1 MSIASLTLRVRKNTE
16 QAKPVTLSN
25 ETPAWDKVYARPAG
39 HVVKRLDNIPTRQR
53 GAGGY
58 RTMSKF
64 ATGCSR
70 CFVTRQKA
78 WLKLCG
84 GSLLCRSHVVPLFCE

>member
-53 GAGGY
+53 GRLSHY
-58 RTMSKF
+58 EQIRNRLFTLLRHPPKSMVE
-64 ATGCSR
+64 TLWR
-70 CFVTRQKA
+70 VIT
-78 WLKLCG
+78 L
-84 GSLLCRSHVVPLFCE
+84 SLACCAAVL